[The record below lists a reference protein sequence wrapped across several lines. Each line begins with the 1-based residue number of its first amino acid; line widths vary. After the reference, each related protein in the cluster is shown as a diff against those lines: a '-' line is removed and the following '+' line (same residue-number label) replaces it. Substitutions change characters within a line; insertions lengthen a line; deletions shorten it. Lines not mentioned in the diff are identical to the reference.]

1 MKFISDNLMIPML
14 AIVLVLSPLQ
24 SIVASV
30 SNCMSMNNTMH
41 HEMNMSVGETQH
53 DMAGMAKSNV
63 EDDCCNQNACDMTH
77 CASASSAAIFSTN
90 SNDVKYIVSNLYL
103 KPNTLLIE
111 FYPSS
116 LYRPPKA

>member
-24 SIVASV
+24 SIAASV

-41 HEMNMSVGETQH
+41 HQMNMSGGETQH
-53 DMAGMAKSNV
+53 DMAGMTKSNT

-77 CASASSAAIFSTN
+77 CASASSAALISTN
-90 SNDVKYIVSNLYL
+90 TNDVKYIVSNLYL
-103 KPNTLLIE
+103 KPNSLLIE

-116 LYRPPKA
+116 LYRPPKV